1 MPAAGDAHPA
11 LAANAEHQLMARI
24 RLPLDA
30 VVGPTG
36 TGKSDAG
43 IAIAKHIES
52 LGGSAEIINSDSM
65 QFYRGMDI
73 GTAKLAP
80 EDRGGVEHHLL
91 DWLEITD
98 ESTAAEYQPVA
109 RGKILELQAA
119 GKTPILVGGSMLYIA
134 AVLNEFGFAARDE
147 NVRAELEA
155 ELERIGESELY
166 RKLMSLAPDTASR
179 IDPKNGRRIVRALEV
194 VTITGEDFAAKLP
207 DLNESWQPV
216 LEIGLNSDR
225 AHLVNRLHLRAAKMW
240 DNGILE
246 EAKSLIPQG
255 IREGKTSSHAIGYA
269 QALAQ
274 LDSVLTE
281 PEAIEET
288 SRLTARYARR
298 QMSWFR
304 RDPRINWFDYQDEN
318 LMPSITRAVTDYL
331 NE

>member
-1 MPAAGDAHPA
+1 MTK
-11 LAANAEHQLMARI
+11 LI
-24 RLPLDA
+24 A

-43 IAIAKHIES
+43 IAIAKHIEAS
-52 LGGSAEIINSDSM
+52 GGKAEVINSDSM

-73 GTAKLAP
+73 GTAKLSMD
-80 EDRGGVEHHLL
+80 ERQGVPHHLL

-109 RGKILELQAA
+109 RAKILELQA
-119 GKTPILVGGSMLYIA
+119 GGVTPILVGGSMLYIA

-147 NVRAELEA
+147 TIRAELEA
-155 ELERIGESELY
+155 ELVRIGESELY
-166 RKLMSLAPDTASR
+166 RKLQALAPDTASR

-194 VTITGEDFAAKLP
+194 VTITGEDFSAKLP

-225 AHLVNRLHLRAAKMW
+225 AHLVNRLEKRAAKMW
-240 DNGILE
+240 EKGILR
-246 EAKSLIPQG
+246 EAESLIPLG
-255 IREGKTSSHAIGYA
+255 VREGKTSSHAIGYA

-274 LDSVLTE
+274 LDGELTE
-281 PEAIEET
+281 AQAIEDT
-288 SRLTARYARR
+288 ARLTARYARR

-318 LMPSITRAVTDYL
+318 LLPNILNTVDTYL

>member
-1 MPAAGDAHPA
+1 MTK
-11 LAANAEHQLMARI
+11 LI
-24 RLPLDA
+24 A

-36 TGKSDAG
+36 TGKSDTG

-52 LGGSAEIINSDSM
+52 LGGRAEIINSDSM

-73 GTAKLAP
+73 GTAKLSP
-80 EDRGGVEHHLL
+80 SERGGIEHHLL

-98 ESTAAEYQPVA
+98 ESTAAEYQPIA
-109 RGKILELQAA
+109 RAKILELQAA

-134 AVLNEFGFAARDE
+134 AVLNDFGFAARDE
-147 NVRAELEA
+147 KIRAGLEA
-155 ELERIGESELY
+155 ELVRVGESELY
-166 RKLMSLAPDTASR
+166 RKLQTLAPDTASR

-194 VTITGEDFAAKLP
+194 VTITGGDFAAKLP

-216 LEIGLNSDR
+216 LEIGLNSER

-240 DNGILE
+240 QSGILD
-246 EAKSLIPQG
+246 EAKSLIPAG

-274 LDSVLTE
+274 LDGLISE
-281 PEAIEET
+281 HEAIEET

-318 LMPSITRAVTDYL
+318 LIASITRSVTDYL